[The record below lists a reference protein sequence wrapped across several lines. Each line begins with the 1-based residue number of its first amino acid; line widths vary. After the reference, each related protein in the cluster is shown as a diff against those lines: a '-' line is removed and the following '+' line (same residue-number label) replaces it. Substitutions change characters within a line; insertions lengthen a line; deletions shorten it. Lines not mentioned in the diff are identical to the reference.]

1 MAFGMRRLSRLIL
14 CSARFSFAA
23 LLLAGV
29 SAAAPQPP
37 VVPPAGPQFKDTVT
51 YHEVRLRKLHLVR
64 PDLIP
69 YPVAY
74 DIYC

>member
-1 MAFGMRRLSRLIL
+1 MTR
-14 CSARFSFAA
+14 
-23 LLLAGV
+23 LLLALVPVMCLLPLGV
-29 SAAAPQPP
+29 NPSVKPAEPLPQ
-37 VVPPAGPQFKDTVT
+37 V
-51 YHEVRLRKLHLVR
+51 EVQQEVAETGRLRKLHLVR